1 MNIMHHSN
9 SFASKKK
16 TIVTVGTFDGVHLGH
31 QKIIASLVAEARKK
45 DLAATLLTFDPHPRK
60 VVQPDA
66 PMALIQTIEER
77 AQTLETLGLDY
88 VVVHPFTRAFAQ
100 LSAEEYVKEILVDT
114 LNVAHII
121 VGHNHRFGKNRG
133 ADFAD
138 LERFGVQYGFDVTQI
153 SAKLIDDVSVSSTK
167 IRRALLMGDLNKAH
181 QLLGRPFQLMGKVVL
196 GNQKGRTMGFPTANL
211 VPNNPEKII
220 PKNGVYAVVVSIHGA
235 KHLGMMNIGTNP
247 TVNGQNTSIEV
258 HVINWDGDLYGQT
271 IDVSLIDRLRDETK
285 FDSLDKLKAQLE
297 KDKESIRTAY
307 NTLPL

>member
-1 MNIMHHSN
+1 MVFTLGI
-9 SFASKKK
+9 KKLLPVWLQRREKK
-16 TIVTVGTFDGVHLGH
+16 TLPPPY
-31 QKIIASLVAEARKK
+31 SLLIHTQE
-45 DLAATLLTFDPHPRK
+45 K

-100 LSAEEYVKEILVDT
+100 LSAEEYVKEILIDT

-196 GNQKGRTMGFPTANL
+196 EIRKGEPWAFQQP
-211 VPNNPEKII
+211 I
-220 PKNGVYAVVVSIHGA
+220 
-235 KHLGMMNIGTNP
+235 
-247 TVNGQNTSIEV
+247 
-258 HVINWDGDLYGQT
+258 
-271 IDVSLIDRLRDETK
+271 
-285 FDSLDKLKAQLE
+285 
-297 KDKESIRTAY
+297 
-307 NTLPL
+307 